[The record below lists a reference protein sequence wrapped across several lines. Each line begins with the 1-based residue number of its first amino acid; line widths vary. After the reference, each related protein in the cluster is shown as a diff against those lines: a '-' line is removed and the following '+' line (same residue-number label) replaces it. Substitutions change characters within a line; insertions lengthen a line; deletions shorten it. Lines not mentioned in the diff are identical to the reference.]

1 MIMSTGSDCFISSFP
16 NCMPS
21 FSYLIALA
29 RTSSTLLNKSNEG
42 RHICLVLNLRRK
54 EFSFSLLFMM
64 SFVVFL

>member
-21 FSYLIALA
+21 FSCLIALA

-42 RHICLVLNLRRK
+42 RHLCLGKK

-64 SFVVFL
+64 SFVGFL